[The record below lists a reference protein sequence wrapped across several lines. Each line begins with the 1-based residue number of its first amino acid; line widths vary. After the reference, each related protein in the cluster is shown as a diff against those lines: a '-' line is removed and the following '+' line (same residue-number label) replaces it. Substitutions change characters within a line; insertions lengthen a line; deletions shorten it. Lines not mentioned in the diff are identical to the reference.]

1 MPWCSNL
8 QVLSSI
14 CSGNIILSY
23 FCFFFIADLLNL
35 KTGNHEKLSETT
47 KQRKDTLRSVSS
59 SFGCRKKMGIMC
71 ILKKLRRE
79 NRYVWYLEN
88 ILYCIWYYHPFFPS
102 SFIIFAFILL
112 ILLLFY
118 TKSSFSITWKWTFS
132 WNFKKYMSSQLH
144 YVEWFK
150 QIA

>member
-47 KQRKDTLRSVSS
+47 NKGRIHYIVLVAVLAVEKR
-59 SFGCRKKMGIMC
+59 
-71 ILKKLRRE
+71 
-79 NRYVWYLEN
+79 LE
-88 ILYCIWYYHPFFPS
+88 
-102 SFIIFAFILL
+102 
-112 ILLLFY
+112 
-118 TKSSFSITWKWTFS
+118 
-132 WNFKKYMSSQLH
+132 
-144 YVEWFK
+144 
-150 QIA
+150 